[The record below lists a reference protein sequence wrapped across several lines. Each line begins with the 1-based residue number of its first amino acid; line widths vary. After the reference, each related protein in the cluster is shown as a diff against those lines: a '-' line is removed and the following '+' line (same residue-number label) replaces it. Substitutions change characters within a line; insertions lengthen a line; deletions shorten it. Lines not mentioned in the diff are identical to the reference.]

1 MLILWQVVL
10 DNGALSR
17 IVADRLHMRPDSFD
31 DKMNFDQ
38 TNQLVSSIITYDIF
52 RLVEI

>member
-1 MLILWQVVL
+1 L

-38 TNQLVSSIITYDIF
+38 TNQLVSAYSTSHDVYGAI
-52 RLVEI
+52 

>member
-1 MLILWQVVL
+1 M

-31 DKMNFDQ
+31 DKVNFDQ
-38 TNQLVSSIITYDIF
+38 TNRLVSAYSTSRDVYGAI
-52 RLVEI
+52 